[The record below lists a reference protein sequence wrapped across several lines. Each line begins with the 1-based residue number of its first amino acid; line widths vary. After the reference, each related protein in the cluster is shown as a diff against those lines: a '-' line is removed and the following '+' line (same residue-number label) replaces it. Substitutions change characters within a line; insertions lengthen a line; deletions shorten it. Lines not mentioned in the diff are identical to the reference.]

1 MNNLIEVVALDEN
14 DNEEFRRD
22 FETQREARNWVKENG
37 LRRDYW
43 ADRSESED
51 YPSTIRAIQLLVNG
65 EIRDDWFP
73 KF

>member
-43 ADRSESED
+43 VDRSESED
-51 YPSTIRAIQLLVNG
+51 YPSTIRTIQLLVNG